1 MISATRILGS
11 MPVGPQEV
19 TDVSTRLRRRV
30 HIALALASVLPLL
43 VLAYVMHLHLL
54 RGSDPADAGTVVRFE
69 LLLLFTVLGMVAGA
83 WLIWGLG
90 RTVAQMA
97 RMMAR
102 DAKASALDS
111 RTDEMKVVMTN
122 FSRMLET
129 IERQAGE
136 IKSLGARLDGAYRDL
151 ESANLRLKETSFK
164 DDVTG
169 LYNRRFFTIRL
180 EEEISRYRRFNH
192 PLSVVLLDLDGFKSV
207 NDDLGHPAGDETL
220 RGMAEILLRHSRGIN
235 VICRY
240 GGDEFAVLLVE
251 TSKAGAR
258 LYADRIRYVL
268 SSYQFAH
275 KRRVTASF
283 GIASLPEDVAP
294 TAEDLIQAADEALYA
309 AKRSGK
315 NRVSVHEDIGVV
327 QAVSD
332 GKGE

>member
-1 MISATRILGS
+1 

-192 PLSVVLLDLDGFKSV
+192 PLSIVVLDLDHFKQV
-207 NDDLGHPAGDETL
+207 NDELGHQVGDETL
-220 RGMAEILLRHSRGIN
+220 RAVAQVLTKHSRGLN
-235 VICRY
+235 VVSRY
-240 GGDEFAVLLVE
+240 GGDEFTMLLVE
-251 TSKAGAR
+251 TPKAGAR
-258 LYADRIRYVL
+258 VYAERIRAL
-268 SSYQFAH
+268 LAEQSFPH
-275 KRRVTASF
+275 GRTVTGSL
-283 GIASLPEDVAP
+283 GIASLPEDDVT
-294 TAEDLIQAADEALYA
+294 TAEELFKLADEALYV
-309 AKRSGK
+309 AKRGGRNQVASIEAPVAK
-315 NRVSVHEDIGVV
+315 T
-327 QAVSD
+327 
-332 GKGE
+332 

>member
-1 MISATRILGS
+1 

-192 PLSVVLLDLDGFKSV
+192 PLSIVVLDLDHFKQV
-207 NDDLGHPAGDETL
+207 NDELGHQVGDETL
-220 RGMAEILLRHSRGIN
+220 RAVAQVLTKHSRGLN
-235 VICRY
+235 VVSRY
-240 GGDEFAVLLVE
+240 GGDEFTMLLVE
-251 TSKAGAR
+251 TPKAGAR
-258 LYADRIRYVL
+258 VYAERIRAL
-268 SSYQFAH
+268 LAEQSFPH
-275 KRRVTASF
+275 GRTVTGSL
-283 GIASLPEDVAP
+283 GIASLPEDDVT
-294 TAEDLIQAADEALYA
+294 TAEDLFKLADEALYV
-309 AKRSGK
+309 AKRGGRNQVASIEAPVAK
-315 NRVSVHEDIGVV
+315 T
-327 QAVSD
+327 
-332 GKGE
+332 